1 MDPIVELLNVRTD
14 FRYRYAQK
22 KDTHS
27 VRAKNADCTC
37 VSIQRK
43 IQFNVGPCDLA
54 LFLFNAFWF
63 SSFFGLNFKKQPHY
77 RRISFHSHPI
87 TLCYIRSAVGLLGLP
102 AYSFSLFAILGLSD
116 ITISDSILAINV
128 TLDPSKRT
136 FALYI
141 DLDTSTSLHDGRN
154 RKYITTMFRPCQ
166 LFFVKCRRAT
176 CIIISGLKHGKL
188 DIQLE

>member
-27 VRAKNADCTC
+27 VRAKNADRTR

-43 IQFNVGPCDLA
+43 IKFNVGPCDFA

-77 RRISFHSHPI
+77 RRISFHSHPVASDYIVLQPVSNRASRTSGILVQFIHHSWLIGYCNIWLDLAIDI
-87 TLCYIRSAVGLLGLP
+87 TLDRSKAYIC
-102 AYSFSLFAILGLSD
+102 
-116 ITISDSILAINV
+116 
-128 TLDPSKRT
+128 
-136 FALYI
+136 LYI
-141 DLDTSTSLHDGRN
+141 DLDTSASLPGW
-154 RKYITTMFRPCQ
+154 
-166 LFFVKCRRAT
+166 
-176 CIIISGLKHGKL
+176 IISMNL
-188 DIQLE
+188 DARRQKSQVYYDHVLTLPAILCQV